1 MPSDSEQEME
11 KEGGRGDEDAC
22 HESFFYLS
30 KSCDMKVKLIAG
42 EPLTNVCN

>member
-1 MPSDSEQEME
+1 MSSDSEQEME
-11 KEGGRGDEDAC
+11 KEGGRGDED
-22 HESFFYLS
+22 ESFFYLS